1 MAVDLLQGNLTAVA
15 GTVNDRNMFADALEN
30 VRFSGNAQRVAKFD
44 MRSGGRSQTTIDNSS
59 YVEDALYELN
69 RNQPLNAGGFRGYPS
84 TWAIEEYTKR
94 ISLGVNDIADLTSEE
109 FDVTKMVNRTHNGY
123 VSFATSELAKLC
135 KKMYGTGGNIYARYD
150 DVPASHWFD
159 TTHEL
164 GGTTFSNYL
173 TDKIDAFDATHYG
186 YLGASIDAWE
196 ALPDAIGYPE
206 GMGNDL
212 DANGMIIIAP
222 NLKSVFKK
230 YQNSQSIAVAGDN
243 IYYQRLPYTTLGGL
257 ADDTVIIT
265 RRPTD
270 IIPGF
275 YWSEVYSETI
285 IPPRGSNGN
294 IGYNWYHSVRMAM
307 TGSVWMSSLLV
318 L

>member
-1 MAVDLLQGNLTAVA
+1 MAVDLLQNNLTAVA
-15 GTVNDRNMFADALEN
+15 GTVNDRNAFTNALDTIKFA
-30 VRFSGNAQRVAKFD
+30 GNAQGIAKYD
-44 MRSGGRSQTTIDNSS
+44 MRSGGRSQTTIDNSG
-59 YVEDALYELN
+59 YVEDAVYELN
-69 RNQPLNAGGFRGYPS
+69 LNQPLNAGGFRGYES
-84 TWAIEEYTKR
+84 TWAIKEYTKR
-94 ISLGVNDIADLTSEE
+94 IALGVNDVADLTSEE
-109 FDVTKMVNRTHNGY
+109 FNCTAMVNRAFNGY
-123 VSFATSELAKLC
+123 VTFATSELAKLC
-135 KKMYGTGGNIYARYD
+135 KAMYGTGGNIYARYD

-186 YLGASIDAWE
+186 YLLASVAAWE
-196 ALPDAIGYPE
+196 ALPDALGTPL

-212 DANGMIIIAP
+212 AANGLIIVAP
-222 NLKSVFKK
+222 NLKTIFQQ
-230 YQNSQSIAVAGDN
+230 YENAQSISATGDN
-243 IYYQRLPYTTLGGL
+243 MFYKNLPHIVLGGL

-265 RRPTD
+265 RKPTD
-270 IIPGF
+270 IVPGF
-275 YWSEVYSETI
+275 YWSEVYSETL